1 MTNDDYSSRMNTI
14 LEIHNNRSKTGRKE
28 GSLPHPRKVNPI
40 PPIHYTWN
48 RRLETF
54 KLNTILEIKNHKR
67 PHLVDWSA
75 EECVQRRNGNTIDTL
90 KKVKNIVKVISL
102 GTMDNPLKIMMI
114 NKVIIAYF
122 LSGKGLLIDM

>member
-1 MTNDDYSSRMNTI
+1 MTNDDHFSRMNTI

-54 KLNTILEIKNHKR
+54 KMNTILEIRNHKR
-67 PHLVDWSA
+67 PTIVDWT
-75 EECVQRRNGNTIDTL
+75 EEPIQITNENTIDTL
-90 KKVKNIVKVISL
+90 KKVKLSSNLSY
-102 GTMDNPLKIMMI
+102 GTMNNITI
-114 NKVIIAYF
+114 SEFVIKNCSPYYNHF
-122 LSGKGLLIDM
+122 YLFFR

>member
-90 KKVKNIVKVISL
+90 KKVKTSL
-102 GTMDNPLKIMMI
+102 KS
-114 NKVIIAYF
+114 F
-122 LSGKGLLIDM
+122 LWVLWITL

>member
-1 MTNDDYSSRMNTI
+1 MTNDDHFSRMNTI

-54 KLNTILEIKNHKR
+54 KMNTILEIRNHKR
-67 PHLVDWSA
+67 ATIVDWT
-75 EECVQRRNGNTIDTL
+75 EEPIDIRNENTIDTL
-90 KKVKNIVKVISL
+90 KKVKCSSYLVHGS
-102 GTMDNPLKIMMI
+102 MDNIIILELVI
-114 NKVIIAYF
+114 NF
-122 LSGKGLLIDM
+122 